1 MTSAIILG
9 ASEPPVLEKPEA
21 RLSNK
26 GWAGEFFLGTYRAYL
41 LWINLISKELDYSE
55 NHMILR
61 C

>member
-26 GWAGEFFLGTYRAYL
+26 DWAEEFCLGTYRAYP

-55 NHMILR
+55 NYTILK